1 MHLQKQKNS
10 CTFEA
15 TTKLERSNAN
25 FLNQNKTQAS
35 RCKSCNFRLSG
46 SVVSDL
52 GYFLQPKSH
61 MTTEKNIPPYASQS
75 TASHNDTLLVTKVE
89 CEGPDQFA
97 IHVKVR
103 NSSTT
108 VIRFSNPGILEEA
121 LKSLL
126 KTNQQQK
133 N

>member
-52 GYFLQPKSH
+52 GYYLQPKSH

-97 IHVKVR
+97 IHVRVN

-108 VIRFSNPGILEEA
+108 VIRFSNPDLLEGIIG
-121 LKSLL
+121 SLS
-126 KTNQQQK
+126 KPVYSK
-133 N
+133 K